1 MYQTAINFGGCL
13 PPQGKTMLRPNI
25 LQAERVK
32 RHRSIRR
39 ESPLSQP
46 ARLPRMQGDD
56 GEVPIRD
63 GEGEVSVV
71 LLHQDLS
78 PPCASPSN
86 LPQQPAPPPMRV
98 VYALTP
104 QIQQSMGIRSGERR
118 DVRRPQSM
126 ECELPS
132 EESLRRRTCSPN
144 SLIMLSRCW
153 ARYLLQA
160 LTISHNN

>member
-1 MYQTAINFGGCL
+1 MYQLWGMPATTGQDNASTKHIASRADKKESVDKT
-13 PPQGKTMLRPNI
+13 GKSSEP
-25 LQAERVK
+25 A
-32 RHRSIRR
+32 
-39 ESPLSQP
+39 SQP
-46 ARLPRMQGDD
+46 SLGCRGDD
-56 GEVPIRD
+56 SEVPIRD
-63 GEGEVSVV
+63 GEEEVSVV
-71 LLHQDLS
+71 LHQDTS

-98 VYALTP
+98 VCALTP

-160 LTISHNN
+160 LTTSHNN